1 MVLAAFVALAAL
13 TLSPAAPPAGHHHS
27 HRSETRCGKFAGN
40 AANSGRGA
48 DGPRAFRETPVA
60 DPNALYSQRAR
71 KRMAMY
77 LKLRLLELRELHL
90 ERAAAAIER
99 RLPLSEL
106 LKGP

>member
-1 MVLAAFVALAAL
+1 MLPAAFVALAAL
-13 TLSPAAPPAGHHHS
+13 TLSAAPPNRRRP
-27 HRSETRCGKFAGN
+27 RSTRTAIRLS
-40 AANSGRGA
+40 AA
-48 DGPRAFRETPVA
+48 A

-71 KRMAMY
+71 RRMAMY

-99 RLPLSEL
+99 RLPVSEL